1 MCLTEQ
7 EKRCNDAHLKVQT
20 QILDK
25 PAGGAPLCGFC
36 YITIIAAS
44 RFYKDLPG
52 SRSDAR
58 ALFLEAR
65 SREILQLVREGLHA
79 VINKADFFFLIHYQ
93 ELPSNTNSRF
103 SAALFF

>member
-7 EKRCNDAHLKVQT
+7 EERCNDAHLKVQT
-20 QILDK
+20 QIWDK
-25 PAGGAPLCGFC
+25 PAGGALLCSFC

-44 RFYKDLPG
+44 RFHKDLPG

-79 VINKADFFFLIHYQ
+79 VVNKADFLNYY
-93 ELPSNTNSRF
+93 
-103 SAALFF
+103 